1 MSEHDKRIRDI
12 ARWVAPPEGS
22 PARARLDAWVRGQKK
37 IDPLFD
43 KKVRKTYKKARAI
56 AWSQLETG
64 AGMQMDQLVRH
75 FSNEFNWRNLQQGLL
90 SMPGSFNVMEAF
102 FQYEPENSVFRI
114 FDERDHIVSFLDF
127 LDFITSGDGTDDMK
141 VACEAIEDDIIYS
154 YNLSNSPEDFTF
166 SAEDGAEFAAG
177 GFSLVRHGP
186 EISLLILAGEKTDTK
201 VKTEELRK
209 KVPTIMPVPG
219 REWLNEVL
227 ESGEHRAVEFLGNSA
242 FWQVL
247 LLTRLNVETMTHD
260 VRYLLRDAGS
270 SFLHLTDDV
279 SLYLNERR
287 EYVLPELEK
296 IAKQQAHEIKK
307 YAAVFELA
315 KTCILLPS
323 YFETYTDDVVEER
336 HPTEFAESKH
346 DLRRVQRNQLLTRKE
361 KILFRRVSVLPSKVK
376 RQPDLVTLNA
386 PDFQVDVSGFWKQ
399 LKPGELGAN
408 KHGRPIHGR
417 TWVKQTLSW
426 IETEDP
432 EILRVKTSDVVEPK
446 QGSKA
451 GFIYVMRS
459 AAHDK
464 DIFKIGL
471 TTRNADTRS
480 DELSSTTGSPDKF
493 LVVQEWKVSDCA
505 LAEKRIHERL
515 DHRRL
520 GPKREFFRAPY
531 KEIFR
536 VIDEVI
542 TALDD
547 R

>member
-459 AAHDK
+459 AA
-464 DIFKIGL
+464 
-471 TTRNADTRS
+471 
-480 DELSSTTGSPDKF
+480 
-493 LVVQEWKVSDCA
+493 
-505 LAEKRIHERL
+505 
-515 DHRRL
+515 
-520 GPKREFFRAPY
+520 
-531 KEIFR
+531 
-536 VIDEVI
+536 
-542 TALDD
+542 
-547 R
+547 